1 MTKANPLPSQAELD
15 ELLSYEPLTG
25 VLRWKV
31 RSANCVQV
39 GDVAGGFD
47 DEGYRVV
54 GVNHHRYLAHRVI
67 WMMAHGFDPAEL
79 VVDHRDNDRANNR
92 LANLRLATIGQNRA
106 NACSNN
112 QSGLPKGVH
121 KKRNRFQD
129 RFQARINV
137 DGVRKHLGMFDTPEL
152 AHEAYCV
159 AAQKVFGEFWRA
171 A

>member
-1 MTKANPLPSQAELD
+1 MAKANPLPSQAELD
-15 ELLSYEPLTG
+15 ALFSYEPLTG

-39 GDVAGGFD
+39 GDEAGCFD

-54 GVNHHRYLAHRVI
+54 GVNHCRYRATRVI
-67 WMMAHGFDPAEL
+67 WMMAHGVDPAES

-92 LANLRLATIGQNRA
+92 LANLRLATNGQNRA

-112 QSGLPKGVH
+112 RSGLPKGVH
-121 KKRNRFQD
+121 KNKN

-137 DGVRKHLGMFDTPEL
+137 DGVRKHLGTFDTPEL
-152 AHEAYCV
+152 AHEAYCS
-159 AAQKVFGEFWRA
+159 AAQQQFGEFWRA